1 MIGTLELIGT
11 NAGNSPVDTSTIGPG
26 TFRVLSPPS
35 WQGPRTLLI
44 ASVEQQKEVGKTDLA
59 SDVHDTVDDD
69 FNVDTNEIDAFSED
83 PDDALT
89 DVNAVDG

>member
-1 MIGTLELIGT
+1 M
-11 NAGNSPVDTSTIGPG
+11 
-26 TFRVLSPPS
+26 
-35 WQGPRTLLI
+35 
-44 ASVEQQKEVGKTDLA
+44 GKTDLA

>member
-35 WQGPRTLLI
+35 RQGPRTLLI
-44 ASVEQQKEVGKTDLA
+44 ASMEQQKEVGKTDLP
-59 SDVHDTVDDD
+59 SDVHNTEDDD
-69 FNVDTNEIDAFSED
+69 FNVDANEIDAFSED
-83 PDDALT
+83 PDDGLT
-89 DVNAVDG
+89 DVNAVNG